1 MRRDRERLKDFL
13 EAMEKIQ
20 RETRGGR
27 VAFNED
33 EKTRVWVVHHLEIMG
48 EAARALSEDLKAE
61 HPEIPWTMISG
72 IRNRLAHEYF
82 DVNEDIVWN
91 VVEKE
96 IPKLR
101 AQIEAIAQMLEK
113 NK

>member
-1 MRRDRERLKDFL
+1 MRRDRERLQDLL
-13 EAMEKIQ
+13 EAIEKIQ
-20 RETRGGR
+20 RETKGGR
-27 VAFNED
+27 SAFDKD

-48 EAARALSEDLKAE
+48 EAARAIGDDLKAK

-91 VVEKE
+91 VVEME
-96 IPKLR
+96 VPKLK
-101 AQIEAIAQMLEK
+101 AQVDTIMKTIGK
-113 NK
+113 

>member
-1 MRRDRERLKDFL
+1 MRRDKERLQDLL
-13 EAMEKIQ
+13 EAIEKIQ
-20 RETRGGR
+20 QETKGGR
-27 VAFNED
+27 SAFDKD

-48 EAARALSEDLKAE
+48 EAARAVSDDLKSK
-61 HPEIPWTMISG
+61 HPEIPWTMIAG

-96 IPKLR
+96 LPKLK
-101 AQIEAIAQMLEK
+101 AQVFTIVSALQ
-113 NK
+113 